1 MLEVLKFIFESIS
14 KFLAMLFT
22 IDIGH
27 DMSLG
32 LLMCIVF
39 IFLPLV
45 LIVVN
50 FLKFV
55 VVNELDERYD
65 LSSRENKYIGKHEY
79 VGKHSREYFKRRR

>member
-1 MLEVLKFIFESIS
+1 MLEVLKFIFEFIS

-55 VVNELDERYD
+55 LVNEIDERYD
-65 LSSRENKYIGKHEY
+65 LKQRKGSDK
-79 VGKHSREYFKRRR
+79 